1 LFLGPPLSSKKPA
14 LLLPFFLFTSSRDPE
29 ILFMFDI
36 TMSDYDRK
44 EPFDEKAS
52 ASEVDLAVDPDAGL
66 SEAEK
71 QEAVSC
77 TYYITY

>member
-1 LFLGPPLSSKKPA
+1 
-14 LLLPFFLFTSSRDPE
+14 
-29 ILFMFDI
+29 MFDI

-71 QEAVSC
+71 REAVSC
-77 TYYITY
+77 TCLYHVLNKRY

>member
-1 LFLGPPLSSKKPA
+1 
-14 LLLPFFLFTSSRDPE
+14 
-29 ILFMFDI
+29 MFDI

-44 EPFDEKAS
+44 EPFDDKAS
-52 ASEVDLAVDPDAGL
+52 ASEVDVAVDPDVGL

-77 TYYITY
+77 TCLLSRIEQDVLT